1 MNFWFQSLSAHEIGP
16 PSGSEASIHCRRESE
31 MKPRNRPMSAWAA
44 GMRID
49 FPDGLL
55 RDQGIVVLPQ
65 AQM

>member
-1 MNFWFQSLSAHEIGP
+1 
-16 PSGSEASIHCRRESE
+16 